1 MKTFGR
7 SGMHLYPPW
16 LQEHPMQSTHGID
29 RGGKHPSEDKITTKT
44 LDAKNQIQSTNS
56 T

>member
-1 MKTFGR
+1 
-7 SGMHLYPPW
+7 
-16 LQEHPMQSTHGID
+16 MQSTSGID
-29 RGGKHPSEDKITTKT
+29 QGEKHPNKDKITTKA